1 MKKQS
6 NLKICVLGGRNF
18 GKTSLLSSLV
28 LISGGKSSGITVSG
42 GNEQKLSIYNEYK
55 NNKGKLIATDWD
67 DICKFRYNLTGN
79 ENKKYKLTFIDYPG
93 EFFQKFFSDSGVFS
107 ARFLSMFGLQKKN
120 QESIDASRTFTKNE
134 AKSAKR
140 LVNELKNAD
149 AFIVLL
155 PADVTKDIYKVNLQI
170 FKTQLQVLLEKIHNI
185 NPYIPVC
192 LAINKWDMFG
202 KAYTE
207 LSDILQSKP
216 YKDFDNMLNLECGKY
231 YFCQAISAFGKNRSA
246 EAKTKK
252 EQEEFK
258 EEWDRKS
265 EPVNVMQ
272 MLLKISEVAENS
284 RYLHLREKYNNASCF
299 SKIFHFPAMLASLCR
314 KGANAEEDRNFC
326 TRKLTRCTLG
336 LIGTVA
342 SVVLLCFVAIGAL
355 TTLGEFTYLKIQES
369 SIAEVEKSLGASKT
383 DNTTAEK
390 IKGLKETLAG
400 HPLKL
405 AFFCKPQVE
414 NLSARITEIEQQY
427 NLRVWQN
434 AVAFCDNDRNKDE
447 DPIKLQSEERKARCE
462 TRIKH
467 LERELAKLT
476 DLPTRNSDGRTLK
489 DCFQQKI
496 NQEKTLL
503 ANIGKDGGLDDAL
516 YALKVKKIEE
526 RCSYIESLIDRY
538 ESTYSYRKKDFDELR
553 RQLKNLEQQYCDQ
566 LIADLNEIKD
576 IVSKNY
582 AYRIALAKKRIA
594 RIEQEKTHLS
604 IRSPWHERNKQLIDA
619 EKLNIENWKYDSKFY
634 AAFDAAM
641 KPGDNQIQRLVDF
654 LNTYPKESYSRCV
667 ADWDVAEKK
676 KNELICAVNNNL
688 QKILSENSVT
698 ETKIT
703 AEEKVKRLQNCIKAY
718 EQARKENPTEIEKYD
733 VEIATLKRNLT
744 TAEKDTKFEA
754 EYNKI
759 LTSADNGK
767 LMRINSFI
775 TAGEFAQVNFPH
787 KVAEYAKLE
796 KEKAR
801 LLNKWN
807 KEQEEARKKYPDDA
821 KQSRAIRLACAEK
834 LLTEYNRILVEY
846 LPASTEYN
854 SLNRCIRDLKGQIA
868 EHKKYNAL
876 FYEFNKVKTL
886 TDSFRVVNAIAA
898 FDIDFKA
905 GDYPA
910 KDGMAIFAELNSL
923 RRQHNEV
930 VTRKFYEAEKKFKKP
945 ADNEFAK
952 LVEYYQKLKQNV
964 DAFMQKISEDVSFYK
979 DLQNHKSVYEASIK
993 KYQLYANILAEIKPL
1008 IADDG
1013 QMSIKVARERLSAIK
1028 AFYEN
1033 EHFCKTLNSAPELVN
1048 LLTQIKTVQTG
1059 VENFIG
1065 CELSSKLEDIA
1076 KELAQDALPEDQ
1088 INNWNRQ
1095 LNVIDDYCSTMIQS
1109 NDNSVYRNFSKK
1121 RKDLHN
1127 RLGRTK
1133 LKTRFERERAALD
1146 QKLENLNVAEKIN
1159 NLNNFIN
1166 TYKAYD
1172 DFKETLAYYE
1182 SMRDDN
1188 IQKQKFN
1195 SLEQKCTGEIDRK
1208 PSKAAPIFELTT
1220 YRGKINEFLVELKE
1234 FENVSVVQ
1242 QKVDDLKVRLNGEI
1256 AYVKKTIGD
1265 GSYHDIEEKE
1275 KAYKNNP
1282 TRSTYASL
1290 QHAIKSFDSKE
1301 YSSYEDKVEDI
1312 KRKSQEDY
1320 RLARNLQDAIS
1331 EYRNYP
1337 NHNSFNQFHTALQTL
1352 NTWISGIPNQSGYG
1366 SQHNLSE
1373 YSSYIQ
1379 KINSGFDIEVT
1390 CINASFEADWKKL
1403 TYNISCN
1410 NSIISGE
1417 YHCTGIFSGNNNGN
1431 ISLPRNGSLK
1441 CELKFENI
1449 AAYKTKQT
1457 FISFWQIVQTGNGK
1471 QSFKVVVDEK
1481 MWMKN
1486 TRFYNATFN
1495 VRISGV
1501 PELPREFEL

>member
-1 MKKQS
+1 MKKQA

-18 GKTSLLSSLV
+18 GKTSLLSSLI
-28 LISGGKSSGITVSG
+28 LISGDKDSGITVSG
-42 GNEQKLSIYNEYK
+42 GNEQKLNIYNEYK
-55 NNKGKLIATDWD
+55 NNNGKLIATNWD

-79 ENKKYKLTFIDYPG
+79 GKQKYKLTFIDYPG
-93 EFFQKFFSDSGVFS
+93 EFFQKFFSDSGAFS

-120 QESIDASRTFTKNE
+120 SGTEDAHRTFTKNE
-134 AKSAKR
+134 AKLAR
-140 LVNELKNAD
+140 QLVAELTSAD

-155 PADVTKDIYKVNLQI
+155 PADITKDIYKVNLQI

-192 LAINKWDMFG
+192 LAINKWDMFD
-202 KAYTE
+202 KPDSE
-207 LSDILQSKP
+207 LTDVLKSKP
-216 YKDFDNMLNLECGKY
+216 YQDFDNMLTRDCGDS

-246 EAKTKK
+246 EATTEA

-272 MLLKISEVAENS
+272 MLLKISEAAEKS
-284 RYLHLREKYNNASCF
+284 RYLHLREKYEKATVV
-299 SKIFHFPAMLASLCR
+299 SKILHFPAVFASYYR

-326 TRKLTRCTLG
+326 SKGFTRCVSALA
-336 LIGTVA
+336 GTIV
-342 SVVLLCFVAIGAL
+342 SIFVLCFVIAGTF
-355 TTLGEFTYLKIQES
+355 TTLGEFAYLKIQGGN
-369 SIAEVEKSLGASKT
+369 IAEIEKSFAASKT
-383 DNTTAEK
+383 DNTSADK
-390 IKGLKETLAG
+390 IRHLKNKLSG
-400 HPLKL
+400 HPLKF
-405 AFFCKPQVE
+405 AFFCASQVDA
-414 NLSARITEIEQQY
+414 LSKRITEIEHQY
-427 NLRVWQN
+427 NSRIWQN
-434 AVAFCDNDRNKDE
+434 AIVFCDDTRHRDE
-447 DPIKLQSEERKARCE
+447 NPQKLKSEERKERCR

-467 LERELAKLT
+467 LEAEQEKLT
-476 DLPTRNSDGRTLK
+476 NLPTRGSDDRTLK
-489 DCFQQKI
+489 DCFAQKI
-496 NQEKTLL
+496 EQEKRLL
-503 ANIGKDGGLDDAL
+503 TNIGKDGSLDDAL
-516 YALKVKKIEE
+516 YALTTTKAEE
-526 RCSYIESLIDRY
+526 KCRYIESLIDRY
-538 ESTYSYRKKDFDELR
+538 ESTYSYRKKDFDELKQ
-553 RQLKNLEQQYCDQ
+553 QLNNLEKDYHDK
-566 LIADLNEIKD
+566 LSADLEKIKD
-576 IVSKNY
+576 FASKDFDH
-582 AYRIALAKKRIA
+582 RIRLAKQRIA
-594 RIEQEKTHLS
+594 RIEQERQHLS
-604 IRSPWHERNKQLIDA
+604 NRSNWHNDNDQMISA
-619 EKLNIENWKYDSKFY
+619 EKQNIENWKHDNKFY
-634 AAFDAAM
+634 VAFDAAM
-641 KPGDNQIQRLVDF
+641 KPGDDQIQRLVGF
-654 LNTYPKESYSRCV
+654 LKTYQKESYSRCV

-676 KNELICAVNNNL
+676 KKELIGAVNNNL
-688 QKILSENSVT
+688 QKILDENSVA

-979 DLQNHKSVYEASIK
+979 DLQNHKSVYEESIK

-1065 CELSSKLEDIA
+1065 RELSSKLEDIA

-1109 NDNSVYRNFSKK
+1109 NDNSVYRNFSTK

-1146 QKLENLNVAEKIN
+1146 QKLENLNVSEKVN

-1166 TYKAYD
+1166 TYKAHD

-1195 SLEQKCTGEIDRK
+1195 SFEQKCTGEIDRK

-1320 RLARNLQDAIS
+1320 RLARNLQEAIS

-1417 YHCTGIFSGNNNGN
+1417 YHCTGIFSGNSNGN

-1481 MWMKN
+1481 MWIKN

-1501 PELPREFEL
+1501 PELPKEFEL